1 MAPGFLFLLYQYCY
15 VPQGVQKVELVR
27 CITPNRQIMRNV
39 IQSVREALLTNFREL
54 DTWFEKDFD
63 LLHFKPDTD
72 QWNIREVLEHIS
84 LTNYF
89 LLLIINKSTRRALD
103 RRHAAKSIIIPA
115 DYMEKFDKIDVISS
129 RSFEWVR
136 PEHLEPSGLQDMR
149 DVRALLKQQFAQS
162 MYNLSLLKNGEG
174 MLVLTNLSVN
184 HLGKLD
190 IYQYIYFLTKHIE
203 RHIRQMQRLAK
214 EYEGI
219 AEEDVQNGSIL
230 NAADEEA
237 ESMLLI

>member
-1 MAPGFLFLLYQYCY
+1 
-15 VPQGVQKVELVR
+15 
-27 CITPNRQIMRNV
+27 MRNV
-39 IQSVREALLTNFREL
+39 IQVVREALITNFREL
-54 DTWFEKDFD
+54 DTWFEKEPD
-63 LLHFKPDTD
+63 LLHFKPDAG

-89 LLLIINKSTRRALD
+89 LLLIVNKSTRRALD
-103 RRHAAKSIIIPA
+103 RKHTGGNTVIIPA
-115 DYMEKFDKIDVISS
+115 DYHDKFSKIDVIGS
-129 RSFEWVR
+129 RSFGWIR

-149 DVRALLKQQFAQS
+149 DIKTLLKQQFAQC

-174 MLVLTNLSVN
+174 FLVYTNMSVN

-203 RHIRQMQRLAK
+203 RHIRQMQRLSN
-214 EYEGI
+214 EYAGEE
-219 AEEDVQNGSIL
+219 ALKLEED
-230 NAADEEA
+230 AAT

>member
-1 MAPGFLFLLYQYCY
+1 
-15 VPQGVQKVELVR
+15 
-27 CITPNRQIMRNV
+27 MRNV

-63 LLHFKPDTD
+63 LLHFKPDTN

-89 LLLIINKSTRRALD
+89 LLLIINKSTRRALE
-103 RRHAAKSIIIPA
+103 RKRSANAIILPA
-115 DYMEKFDKIDVISS
+115 DYQDKFDKIDVIGS
-129 RSFEWVR
+129 RSFGWIR

-149 DVRALLKQQFAQS
+149 DIRALLKQQFAQC

-174 MLVLTNLSVN
+174 MLVLTNMSVN

-214 EYEGI
+214 QYDG
-219 AEEDVQNGSIL
+219 ASTEDDVVTNDTV
-230 NAADEEA
+230 NAPDKEA

>member
-1 MAPGFLFLLYQYCY
+1 
-15 VPQGVQKVELVR
+15 
-27 CITPNRQIMRNV
+27 MRNV

-54 DTWFEKDFD
+54 DTWFEKDLD
-63 LLHFKPDTD
+63 LLHFKPDTN

-89 LLLIINKSTRRALD
+89 LLLIINKSTRRALE
-103 RRHAAKSIIIPA
+103 RKRSANAIILPA
-115 DYMEKFDKIDVISS
+115 DYQDKFDKIDVIGS
-129 RSFEWVR
+129 RSFGWIR

-149 DVRALLKQQFAQS
+149 DIRVLLKQQFAQC

-174 MLVLTNLSVN
+174 MLVLTNMSVN

-214 EYEGI
+214 QYEGAS
-219 AEEDVQNGSIL
+219 AEDDVVTNDTV
-230 NAADEEA
+230 NAPDEEA

>member
-1 MAPGFLFLLYQYCY
+1 
-15 VPQGVQKVELVR
+15 
-27 CITPNRQIMRNV
+27 
-39 IQSVREALLTNFREL
+39 LLTNFREL

-63 LLHFKPDTD
+63 LLHFKPDTN

-89 LLLIINKSTRRALD
+89 LLLIINKSTRRALE
-103 RRHAAKSIIIPA
+103 RKRATNAIILPA
-115 DYMEKFDKIDVISS
+115 DYQDKFDKIDVIGS
-129 RSFEWVR
+129 RSFGWIR

-149 DVRALLKQQFAQS
+149 DIRVLLKQQFAQC

-174 MLVLTNLSVN
+174 MLVLTNMSVN

-203 RHIRQMQRLAK
+203 RHIRQMQRLTK
-214 EYEGI
+214 QYEGAA
-219 AEEDVQNGSIL
+219 AEDDAVVNNTV

>member
-1 MAPGFLFLLYQYCY
+1 
-15 VPQGVQKVELVR
+15 
-27 CITPNRQIMRNV
+27 MRNV

-63 LLHFKPDTD
+63 LLHFKPDTNH
-72 QWNIREVLEHIS
+72 WNIREVLEHIS

-89 LLLIINKSTRRALD
+89 LLLIINKSTRRALE
-103 RRHAAKSIIIPA
+103 RKRATNTIILAA
-115 DYMEKFDKIDVISS
+115 DYQDKFDKIDVIGS
-129 RSFEWVR
+129 RSFGWIR
-136 PEHLEPSGLQDMR
+136 PEHLEPSGLQDIR
-149 DVRALLKQQFAQS
+149 DIRALLKQQFAQC

-174 MLVLTNLSVN
+174 LLVLTNMSVN

-203 RHIRQMQRLAK
+203 RHIRQMQRLAGQ
-214 EYEGI
+214 YAG
-219 AEEDVQNGSIL
+219 ATEDDAVANDTVS
-230 NAADEEA
+230 APDEET

>member
-1 MAPGFLFLLYQYCY
+1 
-15 VPQGVQKVELVR
+15 
-27 CITPNRQIMRNV
+27 MRNV
-39 IQSVREALLTNFREL
+39 IQAVREALLTNFKEL
-54 DTWFEKDFD
+54 DTWFGKESD

-103 RRHAAKSIIIPA
+103 RKQSAKTIILPA
-115 DYMEKFDKIDVISS
+115 DYQEKFDKIDVIGS
-129 RSFEWVR
+129 RSFGWIR
-136 PEHLEPSGLQDMR
+136 PEHLEPGGMQDMR
-149 DVRALLKQQFAQS
+149 DVRALLKQQFAQC

-174 MLVLTNLSVN
+174 MLVLTNMSVN

-203 RHIRQMQRLAK
+203 RHIRQIHRLEK
-214 EYEGI
+214 EYKGV
-219 AEEDVQNGSIL
+219 EEEKDAMVNDIVNAPGTAAKSIL
-230 NAADEEA
+230 
-237 ESMLLI
+237 LI

>member
-1 MAPGFLFLLYQYCY
+1 
-15 VPQGVQKVELVR
+15 
-27 CITPNRQIMRNV
+27 MRNV

-63 LLHFKPDTD
+63 LLHFKPDTN

-89 LLLIINKSTRRALD
+89 LLLIINKSTRRALE
-103 RRHAAKSIIIPA
+103 RKRATNTIILPA
-115 DYMEKFDKIDVISS
+115 DYQDKFDKIDVIGS
-129 RSFEWVR
+129 RSFGWIR

-149 DVRALLKQQFAQS
+149 DIRVLLKQQFAQC

-174 MLVLTNLSVN
+174 MLVLTNMSVN

-214 EYEGI
+214 QYAGA
-219 AEEDVQNGSIL
+219 AEEENVVVNDAVS
-230 NAADEEA
+230 AADEET

>member
-1 MAPGFLFLLYQYCY
+1 
-15 VPQGVQKVELVR
+15 
-27 CITPNRQIMRNV
+27 MRNV

-63 LLHFKPDTD
+63 LLHFKPDTN

-89 LLLIINKSTRRALD
+89 LLLIINKSTRRALE
-103 RRHAAKSIIIPA
+103 RKRATNTIILPA
-115 DYMEKFDKIDVISS
+115 DYQDKFDKIDVIGS
-129 RSFEWVR
+129 RSFGWIR

-149 DVRALLKQQFAQS
+149 DIRVLLKQQFAQC

-174 MLVLTNLSVN
+174 MLVLTNMSVN

-203 RHIRQMQRLAK
+203 RHIRQIQRLDK
-214 EYEGI
+214 QYTG
-219 AEEDVQNGSIL
+219 AEEGDSAIVNDAV
-230 NAADEEA
+230 NAPDEEA

>member
-1 MAPGFLFLLYQYCY
+1 
-15 VPQGVQKVELVR
+15 
-27 CITPNRQIMRNV
+27 MRNV

-63 LLHFKPDTD
+63 LLHFKPDTN

-89 LLLIINKSTRRALD
+89 LLLIINKSTRRALE
-103 RRHAAKSIIIPA
+103 RKRSTNAIILPA
-115 DYMEKFDKIDVISS
+115 DYQDKFDKIDVIGS
-129 RSFEWVR
+129 RSFGWIR

-149 DVRALLKQQFAQS
+149 DVRVLLKQQFAQC

-174 MLVLTNLSVN
+174 MLVLTNMSVN

-214 EYEGI
+214 QYEGAA
-219 AEEDVQNGSIL
+219 AEDDAVVNNTV

>member
-1 MAPGFLFLLYQYCY
+1 
-15 VPQGVQKVELVR
+15 
-27 CITPNRQIMRNV
+27 MRNV

-63 LLHFKPDTD
+63 LLHFKPDTN

-89 LLLIINKSTRRALD
+89 LLLIINKSTRRALE
-103 RRHAAKSIIIPA
+103 RKRATNTIILPA
-115 DYMEKFDKIDVISS
+115 DYQDKFDKIDVIGS
-129 RSFEWVR
+129 RSFGWIR

-149 DVRALLKQQFAQS
+149 DIRVLLKQQFAQC

-174 MLVLTNLSVN
+174 MLVLTNMSVN

-203 RHIRQMQRLAK
+203 RHIRQIQRLDKQYA
-214 EYEGI
+214 GA
-219 AEEDVQNGSIL
+219 AEED
-230 NAADEEA
+230 NAVVNDAVSAPDEET

>member
-1 MAPGFLFLLYQYCY
+1 
-15 VPQGVQKVELVR
+15 
-27 CITPNRQIMRNV
+27 MRNV

-63 LLHFKPDTD
+63 LLHFKPDTN

-89 LLLIINKSTRRALD
+89 LLLIINKSTRRALE
-103 RRHAAKSIIIPA
+103 RKRATNTIILPA
-115 DYMEKFDKIDVISS
+115 DYQDKFDKIDVIGS
-129 RSFEWVR
+129 RSFGWIR

-149 DVRALLKQQFAQS
+149 DIRVLLKQQFAQC

-174 MLVLTNLSVN
+174 MLVLTNMSVN

-203 RHIRQMQRLAK
+203 RHIRQIQRLAK
-214 EYEGI
+214 QYAG
-219 AEEDVQNGSIL
+219 AEEGDAVVNDAVS
-230 NAADEEA
+230 APDEET

>member
-1 MAPGFLFLLYQYCY
+1 
-15 VPQGVQKVELVR
+15 
-27 CITPNRQIMRNV
+27 MRNV
-39 IQSVREALLTNFREL
+39 IQAVREALLTNFKEL
-54 DTWFEKDFD
+54 DTWFGKESD

-103 RRHAAKSIIIPA
+103 RKQSAKTIILPA
-115 DYMEKFDKIDVISS
+115 DYQEKFDKIDVIGS
-129 RSFEWVR
+129 RSFGWIR
-136 PEHLEPSGLQDMR
+136 PEHLEPGGMQDMR
-149 DVRALLKQQFAQS
+149 DVRALLKQQFAQC

-174 MLVLTNLSVN
+174 MLVLTNMSVN

-203 RHIRQMQRLAK
+203 RHIRQIHRLEK
-214 EYEGI
+214 EYKGV
-219 AEEDVQNGSIL
+219 EEEKDAMVNDIVNAPDTAAKSIL
-230 NAADEEA
+230 
-237 ESMLLI
+237 LI

>member
-1 MAPGFLFLLYQYCY
+1 
-15 VPQGVQKVELVR
+15 
-27 CITPNRQIMRNV
+27 MRNV

-63 LLHFKPDTD
+63 LLHFKPDTN

-89 LLLIINKSTRRALD
+89 LLLIINKSTRRALE
-103 RRHAAKSIIIPA
+103 RKRATNTIIIPA
-115 DYMEKFDKIDVISS
+115 DYQDKFDKIDVIGS
-129 RSFEWVR
+129 RSFGWIR

-149 DVRALLKQQFAQS
+149 DIRVLLKQQFAQC

-174 MLVLTNLSVN
+174 MLVLTNMSVN

-203 RHIRQMQRLAK
+203 RHIRQIQRLSKQHA
-214 EYEGI
+214 G
-219 AEEDVQNGSIL
+219 AEESDAVVNDTVS
-230 NAADEEA
+230 APDEEA

>member
-1 MAPGFLFLLYQYCY
+1 
-15 VPQGVQKVELVR
+15 
-27 CITPNRQIMRNV
+27 MRNV

-63 LLHFKPDTD
+63 LLHFKPDTN

-89 LLLIINKSTRRALD
+89 LLLIINKSTRRALE
-103 RRHAAKSIIIPA
+103 RKRATNTIILPA
-115 DYMEKFDKIDVISS
+115 DYQDKFDKIDVIGS
-129 RSFEWVR
+129 RSFGWIR

-149 DVRALLKQQFAQS
+149 DIRVLLKQQFAQC

-174 MLVLTNLSVN
+174 MLVLTNMSVN

-203 RHIRQMQRLAK
+203 RHIRQIQRLGKQYA
-214 EYEGI
+214 G
-219 AEEDVQNGSIL
+219 AEEGDAVVNDAVS
-230 NAADEEA
+230 APDEET